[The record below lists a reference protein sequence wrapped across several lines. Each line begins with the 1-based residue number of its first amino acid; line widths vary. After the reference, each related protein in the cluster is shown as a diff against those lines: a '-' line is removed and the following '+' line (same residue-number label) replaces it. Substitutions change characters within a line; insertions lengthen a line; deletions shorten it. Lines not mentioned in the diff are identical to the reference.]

1 MNGVCVV
8 CGRSIVLDF
17 YNIRMEVWKA
27 AGLDPDDEVH
37 IDCLPERLGRSL
49 EISDF
54 DPEASINRMLFYGYW
69 MGRRPNETGDIPDI
83 PPNIER

>member
-8 CGRSIVLDF
+8 CGRSVVLDF

-37 IDCLPERLGRSL
+37 IDCLPERLGRPL
-49 EISDF
+49 NVSDF
-54 DPEASINRMLFYGYW
+54 DPHASVNRMLFYGYR
-69 MGRRPNETGDIPDI
+69 MGRRTNETGRLPNL
-83 PPNIER
+83 PPSTDW